1 MKTKQTIIL
10 FSLLLS
16 LDVWAQDNN
25 ANYVQTTT
33 KTGENSQIVTIE
45 YLDGLGRPFETV
57 SKAFSPSG
65 KDLVTLQNYDL
76 AGRESNSWLPYPFSS
91 TGNPIEPSTFTST
104 ATSSSG
110 FYGQEGCPFTTIDYD
125 NSPLNRVKSETGPGI
140 AWRAYAKKKKMN
152 YLTSGP
158 PVTVNKYEVSSD
170 SKTFTYSGTFSAGE
184 LSIEKNTD
192 EDNHVTYTAKD
203 LHDRIIMQR
212 SANSGDKDTYYLYDK
227 KGNLVYVLPPAAS
240 EQLTSSATQYG
251 INTSAIVEQYAYYY
265 EYDNKNRCTK
275 KKLPG
280 CSPVTMV
287 YDRADRLVYSQNG
300 NQLDSLVWTYYLYDS
315 FGRQVVSG
323 IHRGATPPSVSN
335 IIVKA
340 QYDANGQ
347 YAKYSCNIAGLD
359 AHILSANYYDSYDFC
374 SEYTSGSELGF
385 TSMSGYWTDSPSSN
399 HATDKGRLTGQAFYQ
414 LKSSSMVPDT
424 TYTVKSIYY
433 DERGNIV
440 QTHESNYLKGWDD
453 VYFDINE
460 YTGTVLKKK
469 HVHTAQNKPTRTEV
483 TQYAYDH
490 GERLVSVTHSV
501 NNSTPV
507 TIAAYEYDD
516 IGRVATKTVGG
527 IESVSY
533 EYNVRSWLKKI
544 SSNHFEEYLSYN
556 ADNGSAIPSVACY
569 NGNVSAMS
577 WKCGSS
583 STVRSYQFLYDNQNF
598 LTWATYLENNTA
610 NSRYTTRYV
619 YDSMG
624 NITTL
629 WRYGL
634 RDNNTYGLIDNLSY
648 TYNGNQLVTV
658 TDGRSGPDYSG
669 AFHFSDGADEDV
681 EYEYDQNGNLTK
693 DLNKKIT
700 QIKYNLLN
708 LPSNIAFMINYA
720 DYYISHT
727 YSADGRLLHTDY
739 PIGLYGGPVIDNPI
753 FGSLQ
758 DVSETQ
764 GHPIVGP
771 VTPPIEPSLLDNSY
785 SYCDNIIYHN
795 GTVSQIL
802 FDGGYVTLSGSTPTY
817 HYYLQDHL
825 GNNRVVVKQD
835 GTIEQVNHYY
845 PFGGLFG
852 ESTDGDVQRFK
863 YNGKELERMHGL
875 DWYDYGAR
883 HLDAALGRWSTIDPM
898 AEKYYHLSPY
908 NYCENNPIKFVD
920 PDGCSTWVKQIE
932 EGKYE
937 IIGGDLKDKDL
948 NIYVYSQDKNGE
960 YTIRGESIGISATI
974 TSFYDS
980 DDNGGRWQNGS
991 VIDVNDLSGNEF
1003 LSNIENNTPPLFDDY
1018 MINAR
1023 NGRQYDF
1030 KETNGKK
1037 NGSGY
1042 KHYRG
1047 MPVGVAK
1054 NGQIVFAS
1062 GRDVG
1067 NIAAGYVAAVNN
1079 MSWSESRVAFDT
1091 YQSYTSGK
1099 LSREGVS
1106 TRNAEFLGWVMG
1118 IKNTNIL
1125 QRQFE
1130 LLKSI
1135 IHPVTSFIF

>member
-1 MKTKQTIIL
+1 
-10 FSLLLS
+10 
-16 LDVWAQDNN
+16 
-25 ANYVQTTT
+25 
-33 KTGENSQIVTIE
+33 
-45 YLDGLGRPFETV
+45 
-57 SKAFSPSG
+57 
-65 KDLVTLQNYDL
+65 
-76 AGRESNSWLPYPFSS
+76 
-91 TGNPIEPSTFTST
+91 
-104 ATSSSG
+104 
-110 FYGQEGCPFTTIDYD
+110 
-125 NSPLNRVKSETGPGI
+125 
-140 AWRAYAKKKKMN
+140 
-152 YLTSGP
+152 
-158 PVTVNKYEVSSD
+158 
-170 SKTFTYSGTFSAGE
+170 
-184 LSIEKNTD
+184 
-192 EDNHVTYTAKD
+192 
-203 LHDRIIMQR
+203 
-212 SANSGDKDTYYLYDK
+212 
-227 KGNLVYVLPPAAS
+227 
-240 EQLTSSATQYG
+240 
-251 INTSAIVEQYAYYY
+251 
-265 EYDNKNRCTK
+265 
-275 KKLPG
+275 
-280 CSPVTMV
+280 
-287 YDRADRLVYSQNG
+287 
-300 NQLDSLVWTYYLYDS
+300 
-315 FGRQVVSG
+315 
-323 IHRGATPPSVSN
+323 
-335 IIVKA
+335 
-340 QYDANGQ
+340 
-347 YAKYSCNIAGLD
+347 
-359 AHILSANYYDSYDFC
+359 
-374 SEYTSGSELGF
+374 
-385 TSMSGYWTDSPSSN
+385 MSGYWTDSPSSN

-577 WKCGSS
+577 WKSGSS

-658 TDGRSGPDYSG
+658 TDGSSGPNYSG

-771 VTPPIEPSLLDNSY
+771 ITPPIEPSLLDNSY
-785 SYCDNIIYHN
+785 SYCDNIIYHQ
-795 GTVSQIL
+795 GAVSQIL

-852 ESTDGDVQRFK
+852 ESTNGDVQRFK

-883 HLDAALGRWSTIDPM
+883 HLDATLGRWSTIDPM
-898 AEKYYHLSPY
+898 AEKYYNVSPY
-908 NYCENNPIKFVD
+908 VYCHNNPIRFID
-920 PDGCSTWVKQIE
+920 PNGKWKWDVNGNLIS
-932 EGKYE
+932 EGR
-937 IIGGDLKDKDL
+937 D
-948 NIYVYSQDKNGE
+948 NE
-960 YTIRGESIGISATI
+960 YTLSVFLN
-974 TSFYDS
+974 TSVYNAS
-980 DDNGGRWQNGS
+980 LLLSTYR
-991 VIDVNDLSGNEF
+991 ILHNDKNEF
-1003 LSNIENNTPPLFDDY
+1003 LEGGIVLNKDNLYIIECDYDVPVVHNTKEAVIHYYYGNGEPVDVGDEATAELMSSPEFKRNHYAITTEGRENASFDVDMTKKTFHIGDTNVDYYVNNGEQSSSVTYILFADDRFEDPLDIGIEAAGTPY
-1018 MINAR
+1018 EYKTRKVI
-1023 NGRQYDF
+1023 YYF
-1030 KETNGKK
+1030 KPIK
-1037 NGSGY
+1037 GY
-1042 KHYRG
+1042 KKR
-1047 MPVGVAK
+1047 K
-1054 NGQIVFAS
+1054 
-1062 GRDVG
+1062 
-1067 NIAAGYVAAVNN
+1067 
-1079 MSWSESRVAFDT
+1079 
-1091 YQSYTSGK
+1091 
-1099 LSREGVS
+1099 
-1106 TRNAEFLGWVMG
+1106 
-1118 IKNTNIL
+1118 
-1125 QRQFE
+1125 
-1130 LLKSI
+1130 
-1135 IHPVTSFIF
+1135 

>member
-25 ANYVQTTT
+25 TNYVQTTT

-57 SKAFSPSG
+57 NKAFSPSG

-110 FYGQEGCPFTTIDYD
+110 FYGQEGCPFATIDYD

-323 IHRGATPPSVSN
+323 IHRGATPSSVSN

-507 TIAAYEYDD
+507 TIAVYEYDD

-577 WKCGSS
+577 WKSGSS

-634 RDNNTYGLIDNLSY
+634 QDNSQYGLIDNLSY

-658 TDGRSGPDYSG
+658 TDGSSGPNYSG

-708 LPSNIAFMINYA
+708 LPSNIALMQ
-720 DYYISHT
+720 SHT
-727 YSADGRLLHTDY
+727 EYHINHIYSADGRLLHTGY
-739 PIGLYGGPVIDNPI
+739 PVGLYVNPIIDTPVI
-753 FGSLQ
+753 GGLH

-764 GHPIVGP
+764 AHIIDVPI
-771 VTPPIEPSLLDNSY
+771 TPPIEPSLIDNSY
-785 SYCDNIIYHN
+785 SYCGNIIYHQ
-795 GTVSQIL
+795 GAVSQIL

-898 AEKYYHLSPY
+898 AEKYYNLSPY
-908 NYCENNPIKFVD
+908 NYCENNPINAIDKAGKKTIFINGKIGWGSPEAGAPYWGQYGNLTSPFVTGALDYFQDNNYYILTADYDWFSSAEDRFNIGYEYAKNNIDYLTMDIGENESFNFVTHSMGAALSEGIAKYLDEQGYCVSNIVHINPFQAGAITTLESANTTDFQYIND
-920 PDGCSTWVKQIE
+920 PVIHIPFTDSGNINKADSSIRLFSRESPSYIHYSPISQ
-932 EGKYE
+932 
-937 IIGGDLKDKDL
+937 GGDFWKNLDKAKESTNFFGAIKDL
-948 NIYVYSQDKNGE
+948 VFPK
-960 YTIRGESIGISATI
+960 
-974 TSFYDS
+974 
-980 DDNGGRWQNGS
+980 
-991 VIDVNDLSGNEF
+991 
-1003 LSNIENNTPPLFDDY
+1003 
-1018 MINAR
+1018 
-1023 NGRQYDF
+1023 
-1030 KETNGKK
+1030 TNK
-1037 NGSGY
+1037 
-1042 KHYRG
+1042 
-1047 MPVGVAK
+1047 
-1054 NGQIVFAS
+1054 
-1062 GRDVG
+1062 
-1067 NIAAGYVAAVNN
+1067 
-1079 MSWSESRVAFDT
+1079 
-1091 YQSYTSGK
+1091 
-1099 LSREGVS
+1099 
-1106 TRNAEFLGWVMG
+1106 
-1118 IKNTNIL
+1118 
-1125 QRQFE
+1125 
-1130 LLKSI
+1130 
-1135 IHPVTSFIF
+1135 

>member
-57 SKAFSPSG
+57 NKAFSPSG

-577 WKCGSS
+577 WKSGSS

-658 TDGRSGPDYSG
+658 TDAVSGPNYSG
-669 AFHFSDGADEDV
+669 AFHFRDGADEDS

-739 PIGLYGGPVIDNPI
+739 PIGKYVGPVIDNPI

-771 VTPPIEPSLLDNSY
+771 VIPPIEPSLLDNSY

-802 FDGGYVTLSGSTPTY
+802 FDGGYVSLSGSTPTY

-825 GNNRVVVKQD
+825 GNNRAVIKQD

-898 AEKYYHLSPY
+898 AEKYYNLSPY
-908 NYCENNPIKFVD
+908 NYCGNNPIKFVD
-920 PDGCSTWVKQIE
+920 PDGRDS
-932 EGKYE
+932 Y
-937 IIGGDLKDKDL
+937 
-948 NIYVYSQDKNGE
+948 YSLSGE
-960 YTIRGESIGISATI
+960 YLFTDDKETDNIIIRNQAIYAQKQLTNADWLKPDCPIQDITLSAEA
-974 TSFYDS
+974 Y
-980 DDNGGRWQNGS
+980 
-991 VIDVNDLSGNEF
+991 
-1003 LSNIENNTPPLFDDY
+1003 SNIFTHILESNGYVEKNNLIGNDIGVVVFNNSDTSYDY
-1018 MINAR
+1018 NDSFSLG
-1023 NGRQYDF
+1023 NHTVYP
-1030 KETNGKK
+1030 ETNGSSTPSDDGKI
-1037 NGSGY
+1037 
-1042 KHYRG
+1042 
-1047 MPVGVAK
+1047 GVAAIINSNTIEDNRYMFSTISNVVNLLGVHEYQLHGVSNLRGAK
-1054 NGQIVFAS
+1054 NHLRVYQLQMKDPSWSKTTDRFKNTEL
-1062 GRDVG
+1062 R
-1067 NIAAGYVAAVNN
+1067 N
-1079 MSWSESRVAFDT
+1079 MSRYDE
-1091 YQSYTSGK
+1091 
-1099 LSREGVS
+1099 
-1106 TRNAEFLGWVMG
+1106 
-1118 IKNTNIL
+1118 
-1125 QRQFE
+1125 
-1130 LLKSI
+1130 
-1135 IHPVTSFIF
+1135 